1 MASALTELFDL
12 TGRTALVTGSTRGLG
27 FVLARALGRAGAHV
41 IVHGRDAGRA
51 ESVAASLRGE
61 GIDAGSRAFDLA
73 DERAITAGVAA
84 AQAELEGIHVL
95 VNNAGFIDR
104 APLTEFDLTTWR
116 DMFEVNVTSAM
127 LLARAVVPAMI
138 EHGEGKIINICSVL
152 SEVARPDAGAYATTK
167 AALKMLTQSMC
178 AEWARHGIQANA
190 IGPGYIKTELNTSL
204 ARSGSFDA
212 WLTARTPAGRWGEPA
227 DLEGA
232 VVFLA
237 APASNFVNGQVLYVD
252 GGLLAVI

>member
-1 MASALTELFDL
+1 MASALPHLFDL
-12 TGRTALVTGSTRGLG
+12 TGRTAFVTGSTRGLG
-27 FVLARALGRAGAHV
+27 VALARGLGRAGARV

-51 ESVAASLRGE
+51 EAVASSLRGE

-73 DERAITAGVAA
+73 DEQAISAGIAA
-84 AQAELEGIHVL
+84 VQAEFGGIHVL
-95 VNNAGFIDR
+95 VNNAGFIER
-104 APLTEFDLTTWR
+104 GPLTDFDVTTLR

-127 LLARAVVPAMI
+127 LAARAVVPEMI
-138 EHGEGKIINICSVL
+138 GRGEGKIINVCSVL

-178 AEWARHGIQANA
+178 AEWALHGIQANA

-204 ARSGSFDA
+204 AQSASFDA
-212 WLTARTPAGRWGEPA
+212 WLTARTPAGRWGEPS

-237 APASNFVNGQVLYVD
+237 APASDFVNGQVLYVD

>member
-1 MASALTELFDL
+1 MTTNLFDL

-27 FVLARALGRAGAHV
+27 RALAGALGRAGARV

-51 ESVAASLRGE
+51 EAVAESLRGE

-73 DERAITAGVAA
+73 DERAISEGVAA
-84 AQAELEGIHVL
+84 VQAEFGGIHVL

-104 APLTEFDLTTWR
+104 APLTDVDTASWREMFD
-116 DMFEVNVTSAM
+116 VNVTSAM
-127 LLARAVVPAMI
+127 LTARAVVPEMMGR
-138 EHGEGKIINICSVL
+138 GEGKIINICSVL
-152 SEVARPDAGAYATTK
+152 TEVARPGVGAYATTK

-178 AEWARHGIQANA
+178 AEWAPHGIQANA
-190 IGPGYIKTELNTSL
+190 IGPGYIKTELNESL
-204 ARSGSFDA
+204 AQSSSFDA
-212 WLTARTPAGRWGEPA
+212 WLTARTPAGRWGEPS

-237 APASNFVNGQVLYVD
+237 APASDFVNGQVLYVD